1 MKIVIHRGTQ
11 EIGGT
16 CVELSTQN
24 SRILIDF
31 GIPLVAPTKDK
42 PFDTKLLK
50 DKSVEAL
57 QKLYVLPVV
66 KGLYRHEAQGIDGIL
81 ISHSHLDHYGLLNY
95 VNQDIPVYLSQ
106 GAKEL
111 VDVSNVFTPNKI
123 GTLNAKIVDPRKS
136 FKVGD
141 FTITPYLVDHSAFDA
156 LAFLIKADGR
166 NVFYSG
172 DFRGHGRK
180 SILFKQMIKNPVKNV
195 DCLLMEG
202 TMIGR
207 GKQTYS
213 DEQAIEKRITEVL
226 EEHSN
231 ITFISLSSQ
240 NIDRIV
246 SAYRACLKTGCIF
259 VIDAYTAFVLEKLAK
274 VSKGIPQ
281 YNWKNIRI
289 KFFNHHVNCLKNAG
303 HGDLLNRYSKRKI
316 DIPEIKRERNKILML
331 ARDNSI
337 FPLLIN
343 KIGDVLGARIIYSI
357 WEGYL
362 IDKFKE
368 YSAQNG
374 LIIEQIHT
382 SGHADVADL
391 KAFAHALNPKTL
403 IPIHTFQAKDY
414 PKLFSN
420 VKILKDGEEFFVTD
434 CLRRY

>member
-1 MKIVIHRGTQ
+1 MQLIIHRGTQ
-11 EIGGT
+11 EIGGS
-16 CVELSTQN
+16 CVEVRITN

-31 GIPLVAPTKDK
+31 GIPLIASTKDK
-42 PFDTKLLK
+42 PFDAKTLK
-50 DKSVEAL
+50 DKSIESL
-57 QKLYVLPVV
+57 RELHVLPSVI
-66 KGLYRHEAQGIDGIL
+66 GLYKNEAKEIDGIL

-95 VNQDIPVYLSQ
+95 VNQEIPVYLSK

-123 GTLNAKIVDPRKS
+123 GTINSKIVNTRKA
-136 FKVGD
+136 FKIKD

-156 LAFLIKADGR
+156 LAFLIEADSKR
-166 NVFYSG
+166 IFYSG

-207 GKQTYS
+207 GKQAYA
-213 DEQAIEKRITEVL
+213 DEQGIEKRITEIL
-226 EEHSN
+226 KEHSN

-246 SAYRACLKTGCIF
+246 SAYRACLKTDSIF
-259 VIDAYTAFVLEKLAK
+259 VIDAYTAFILEKLAK

-289 KFFNHHVNCLKNAG
+289 KFFNHHVNCLKNASY
-303 HGDLLNRYSKRKI
+303 GDLLNRYSKRKI
-316 DIPEIKRERNKILML
+316 DILEIKRERNRILML

-343 KIGDVLGARIIYSI
+343 KIGDISGARIIYSM

-362 IDKFKE
+362 TDKFKE
-368 YSAQNG
+368 YSAQKG
-374 LIIEQIHT
+374 LIIEQVHT
-382 SGHADVADL
+382 SGHAGLSDL
-391 KAFAHALNPKTL
+391 KDFAHALNPKTL
-403 IPIHTFQAKDY
+403 IPIHTFESREY
-414 PKLFSN
+414 PKLFNN
-420 VKILKDGEEFFVTD
+420 VKILKDGEGILF
-434 CLRRY
+434 

>member
-1 MKIVIHRGTQ
+1 MRLVIHRGTQ

-16 CVELSTQN
+16 CVELSTLN

-31 GIPLVAPTKDK
+31 GIPLVAPAKDK

-50 DKSVEAL
+50 DKSIEDL
-57 QKLYVLPVV
+57 RKLHVLPAVE
-66 KGLYRHEAQGIDGIL
+66 GLYKHESPEIDGIL

-95 VNQDIPVYLSQ
+95 VNQAIPIYLSK
-106 GAKEL
+106 GAEEL

-123 GTLNAKIVDPRKS
+123 GTINSKIVNTGKV
-136 FKVGD
+136 FKIGD
-141 FTITPYLVDHSAFDA
+141 FAITPYLVDHSAFDA
-156 LAFLIKADGR
+156 LAFLIKADGKS
-166 NVFYSG
+166 VFYSG

-180 SILFKQMIKNPVKNV
+180 SILFKQMINNPVKDV

-207 GKQTYS
+207 GKQAYA
-213 DEQAIEKRITEVL
+213 DEQAVEKRITQIL
-226 EEHSN
+226 KEHNN

-246 SAYRACLKTGCIF
+246 SAYRACLKTDSIF
-259 VIDAYTAFVLEKLAK
+259 VIDAYTAFVLEKLEK

-281 YNWKNIRI
+281 YNWKNVRI
-289 KFFNHHVNCLKNAG
+289 KFFNHHVSSLKNAG
-303 HGDLLNRYSKRKI
+303 CDDLLNRYSKRKI
-316 DIPEIKRERNKILML
+316 DIAEIKRERNRILML

-343 KIGDVLGARIIYSI
+343 KIDDVRGSRIVYSM

-362 IDKFKE
+362 TDKFKE
-368 YSAQNG
+368 YSAQKG
-374 LIIEQIHT
+374 LIIEQVHT
-382 SGHADVADL
+382 SGHADVEDL
-391 KAFAHALNPKTL
+391 KAFANALKPGTL

-414 PKLFSN
+414 LKLFNN
-420 VKILKDGEEFFVTD
+420 VRILKEGEVFV
-434 CLRRY
+434 L

>member
-1 MKIVIHRGTQ
+1 MRLVIHRGTQ

-31 GIPLVAPTKDK
+31 GIPLVASTKDK

-50 DKSVEAL
+50 DKSIEDL
-57 QKLYVLPVV
+57 QKLQVLPAVE
-66 KGLYRHEAQGIDGIL
+66 GLYKHEAQGIDGIL

-95 VNQDIPVYLSQ
+95 VNQDIPVYLSK

-111 VDVSNVFTPNKI
+111 VDVSNVFTTNKI
-123 GTLNAKIVDPRKS
+123 GTINSKIVNTRKA
-136 FKVGD
+136 FKIGD

-156 LAFLIKADGR
+156 LAFLIEADGKR
-166 NVFYSG
+166 IFYSG

-180 SILFKQMIKNPVKNV
+180 GILFKQMIKNPVKNV
-195 DCLLMEG
+195 DCLFMEG

-207 GKQTYS
+207 GKQVYA
-213 DEQAIEKRITEVL
+213 DEQAIEKRITEIL
-226 EEHSN
+226 KKHSN
-231 ITFISLSSQ
+231 ITLISLSSQ

-246 SAYRACLKTGCIF
+246 SAYRACLKTDSIF
-259 VIDAYTAFVLEKLAK
+259 VIDAYTAFVLEKLAQ

-303 HGDLLNRYSKRKI
+303 YGDLLNRYSKTKI
-316 DIPEIKRERNKILML
+316 DISEIKRERNRILML

-337 FPLLIN
+337 FPFLIN
-343 KIGDVLGARIIYSI
+343 KIGDVSGARIIYSM

-362 IDKFKE
+362 TDKFKE
-368 YSAQNG
+368 YSAQKE
-374 LIIEQIHT
+374 LIIEQVHT
-382 SGHADVADL
+382 SGHAVVVDL
-391 KAFAHALNPKTL
+391 RAFAHALNPQTL
-403 IPIHTFQAKDY
+403 IPVHTFAAKEY
-414 PKLFSN
+414 SLLFNN
-420 VKILKDGEEFFVTD
+420 VRILADGESF
-434 CLRRY
+434 LI